1 MSTTATIFTV
11 DTASPVPAYEQLIV
25 CVTNGIA
32 SGALETDDRI
42 PPVRSLAAELGLAAG
57 TVAKAYRTMEASGVI
72 ETRGRKGTFIAQS
85 SDDRHAAAC
94 SAAAEYLD
102 RAAGQL
108 HYSPEECLQIVQRML
123 DQRAA
128 G

>member
-1 MSTTATIFTV
+1 MSTTAGIFTV
-11 DTASPVPAYEQLIV
+11 DTTSTVPVYEQLV
-25 CVTNGIA
+25 QCVTDGIA
-32 SGALETDDRI
+32 SGSLEAGDRI
-42 PPVRSLAAELGLAAG
+42 PPVRALATELGLAAG
-57 TVAKAYRTMEASGVI
+57 TVAKSYRAMEASGVI

-94 SAAAEYLD
+94 RAAAEYLD
-102 RAAGQL
+102 RAAGDL
-108 HYSPEECLQIVQRML
+108 HYSPEECLRIVQRML